1 MTESGLSVLEPMTFR
16 GGDAPR
22 YHLILAADT
31 LAIDQTR
38 FCPNAH
44 VGTWHRPCAIL
55 WSGSVFPLNGG
66 SMSAQIIQLSNH
78 RKVRTPAMPRSMDA
92 TLTVFVAYLAI
103 GIAINEAM
111 IEAAQ
116 VGFTR

>member
-1 MTESGLSVLEPMTFR
+1 MPP
-16 GGDAPR
+16 AI
-22 YHLILAADT
+22 YHLILAAAT
-31 LAIDQTR
+31 LAIDQTC

-44 VGTWHRPCAIL
+44 VGTWHRPCTIL

-66 SMSAQIIQLSNH
+66 SMSAQIIQLSDH
-78 RKVRTPAMPRSMDA
+78 RKVRTPAMPRLMDA

-116 VGFTR
+116 VGFRR